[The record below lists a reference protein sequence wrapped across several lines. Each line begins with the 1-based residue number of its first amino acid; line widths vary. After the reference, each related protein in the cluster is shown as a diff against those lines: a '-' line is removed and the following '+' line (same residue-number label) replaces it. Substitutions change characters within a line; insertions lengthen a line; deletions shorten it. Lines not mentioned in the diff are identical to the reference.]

1 MITIRGFVVTTY
13 CLVGAGLAAQ
23 GARYLIASQFM
34 HYHQEV
40 VQERWSQ
47 LQPGERRL
55 MLGLLKGFGAGMFC
69 LGLGI
74 IFIAVGPVRD
84 NAYRAH
90 WFIALLSVAYTG
102 ILVHVTRFALLPK
115 AAPIAV
121 TTTMLVMAVTA
132 AIACLAF

>member
-1 MITIRGFVVTTY
+1 MFTIQGFVVTTY
-13 CLVGAGLAAQ
+13 CLVGGGLAAQ

-34 HYHQEV
+34 DYHQDV
-40 VQERWSQ
+40 VHERWSQ

-69 LGLGI
+69 LGLGV
-74 IFIAVGPVRD
+74 IFITMGPVRD
-84 NAYRAH
+84 NVYRAH
-90 WFIALLSVAYTG
+90 WFIAALTVAYTA

-121 TTTMLVMAVTA
+121 TTTMLVLSIAA